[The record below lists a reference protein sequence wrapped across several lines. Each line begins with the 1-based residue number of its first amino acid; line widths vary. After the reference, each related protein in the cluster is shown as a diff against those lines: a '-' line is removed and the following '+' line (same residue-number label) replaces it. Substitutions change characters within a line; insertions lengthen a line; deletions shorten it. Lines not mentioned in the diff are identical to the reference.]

1 MGEELTATDLT
12 TVADNGGTGIL
23 TEVLSAVNLTVVGN
37 LGDGIQA
44 ADVGLVEATI
54 LQNQGIGINCSG
66 NVAILRGQICDN
78 GGGDIVAGG
87 SLNLINPE
95 EVVFGEEC
103 PTEDVDGDGF
113 AAEDDCDDSNPAVHP
128 GATEFCNNVD
138 DNCDGVVGDSPTGAG
153 QACNTGQFGVCSAS
167 STACLGGALS
177 CVQNVQSS
185 AELCDGLDND
195 CDGQTDEGLTVD
207 GDGDG
212 HSTPG
217 SCGGTKN
224 DCNDTVAAIHPGAA
238 EVCGDGI
245 DQDCNGQDVDC
256 ITLAISMT
264 DTLIADVQGLNVDQ
278 GTKNSL
284 LAKLNSA
291 KSSLQKGNTQA
302 AEGQLNAFINEV
314 SAQKGKKIPV
324 ADADRLIAEAQ
335 AIIAI
340 IP

>member
-1 MGEELTATDLT
+1 
-12 TVADNGGTGIL
+12 
-23 TEVLSAVNLTVVGN
+23 
-37 LGDGIQA
+37 
-44 ADVGLVEATI
+44 
-54 LQNQGIGINCSG
+54 
-66 NVAILRGQICDN
+66 
-78 GGGDIVAGG
+78 
-87 SLNLINPE
+87 
-95 EVVFGEEC
+95 
-103 PTEDVDGDGF
+103 
-113 AAEDDCDDSNPAVHP
+113 
-128 GATEFCNNVD
+128 VD

-153 QACNTGQFGVCSAS
+153 QACNTGQFGVCSAG

-278 GTKNSL
+278 RRRTACWPSSTQPKALCRRGTLRLLKGSL
-284 LAKLNSA
+284 MPLSM
-291 KSSLQKGNTQA
+291 
-302 AEGQLNAFINEV
+302 
-314 SAQKGKKIPV
+314 
-324 ADADRLIAEAQ
+324 R
-335 AIIAI
+335 
-340 IP
+340 